1 MATQSFQLVMSSGPT
16 PNEVYP
22 LSKQEII
29 IGRDTNADIVINIA
43 EISRRHTR
51 FRFEGG
57 GFLVEDL
64 GSTNGTFVNGQRLTG
79 PHMMRPGDRV
89 KLGEAV
95 TLAYQVAQYDMNA
108 TVVTPSSQK
117 DTLTPGQPM
126 SPVQRQ
132 AAPAAVPP
140 PVQRAAP
147 PPRPPQQGYAGQI
160 PQAPPMAPSVPE
172 KEGRPWLW
180 AGLGC
185 VGVSICLFVVGAV
198 AFDMMNL
205 YCSPPFNTL
214 FSFLYTCQ

>member
-1 MATQSFQLVMSSGPT
+1 MATQSFQLIMSSGPT

-29 IGRDTNADIVINIA
+29 IGRDATADVMVNIA

-51 FRFEGG
+51 LRFEGG
-57 GFLVEDL
+57 GFVVEDL

-79 PHMMRPGDRV
+79 PQMLRPGDRI

-95 TLAYQVAQYDMNA
+95 TLAYQVAQFDMNA
-108 TVVTPSSQK
+108 TVVTPSSHM
-117 DTLTPGQPM
+117 DTLTPGQPVAPM
-126 SPVQRQ
+126 QRS
-132 AAPAAVPP
+132 A
-140 PVQRAAP
+140 AAP
-147 PPRPPQQGYAGQI
+147 PPPIQRSAPPPQRPPQQGYAGQI
-160 PQAPPMAPSVPE
+160 PQGPPQVAPPVPE
-172 KEGRPWLW
+172 KESRPWLW

-185 VGVSICLFVVGAV
+185 VGVSICLVVVGAL

-214 FSFLYTCQ
+214 LSFLYSCP